1 VLGNQQFE
9 TEPRRGGTN
18 LKRTMQAKK
27 HNGSST
33 EAALE
38 LDHELPPAENDDE
51 RLPPSTVADA
61 AEPQSEIE
69 KLRAERAAY
78 LDRAARIQAEFENFR
93 KRNAKAQEEYRE
105 YALADAL
112 QALLPILDSLDNA
125 LKTNAA
131 SLEDF
136 HSGIE
141 LIDKQFHDA
150 LAKLGVQ
157 PITTEGQPFD
167 PNLHQAIQLVDT
179 DEAEDNHVLDELQ
192 RGYKLKDRLLRPAMV
207 RVARNPRK

>member
-1 VLGNQQFE
+1 
-9 TEPRRGGTN
+9 
-18 LKRTMQAKK
+18 MQAKK

-33 EAALE
+33 ELE

-51 RLPPSTVADA
+51 RAPQASAGTAAP
-61 AEPQSEIE
+61 AEPQSEVE
-69 KLRAERAAY
+69 QLRAERAAY

-93 KRNAKAQEEYRE
+93 KRNAKAQQEYRD
-105 YALADAL
+105 YALVEAIKT
-112 QALLPILDSLDNA
+112 LLPILDSLDNA

-136 HSGIE
+136 HAGIE

-150 LAKLGVQ
+150 LAKLGVE
-157 PITTEGQPFD
+157 PISTEGVPFD
-167 PNLHQAIQLVDT
+167 PNVHQAIQMVDT

-192 RGYKLKDRLLRPAMV
+192 RGYRMKDRLLRPAMV
-207 RVARNPRK
+207 RVARNPKH

>member
-1 VLGNQQFE
+1 
-9 TEPRRGGTN
+9 
-18 LKRTMQAKK
+18 MQAKK

-38 LDHELPPAENDDE
+38 PDRELPPAESDDE
-51 RLPPSTVADA
+51 RTPQVSAVSEAG
-61 AEPQSEIE
+61 EPQSEIE
-69 KLRAERAAY
+69 RLRAERAAY

-112 QALLPILDSLDNA
+112 KALLPILDSLDNA
-125 LKTNAA
+125 LKTSAA

-157 PITTEGQPFD
+157 PVRTEGQPFD
-167 PNLHQAIQLVDT
+167 PNLHQAIQVVDT

-207 RVARNPRK
+207 RVARNPKS